1 MKTLYQKPTCEVVNI
16 VLESFITGSPD
27 VNNQLSNEDELSR
40 GFSDWDE

>member
-27 VNNQLSNEDELSR
+27 VNEKFSSEDELSR
-40 GFSDWDE
+40 GFTDWDE